1 MARPQLVA
9 QLSISP
15 EASLLTAIERLTKVG
30 RKILLV
36 VDSDGSLRSVVTDYD
51 VRQAILSKH
60 ALETPVG
67 ELIKHQPIVAAE
79 TASEREIVALI
90 LAKRCHQIPI
100 LDKAGR
106 PIDVR
111 FDDEFVHLAEQPT
124 ERVAVIMAGGLG
136 TRLRPMT
143 DEVPKPLLEVA
154 GRPILFILLDQII
167 SEGFNK
173 IYVTL
178 FYKSQLIMERVRDV
192 ARYRDCVEF
201 VIEDQP
207 LGTAGSLSLLP
218 RNPEGP
224 FLIING
230 DLLTEVPL
238 REMLEFHNRERNTVT
253 VALKRE
259 QLEVPY
265 GIAEVRDG
273 RITALRE
280 KPALALD
287 VNAGVYIASPETRQS
302 VRAGI
307 RLDMPQLVNE
317 LLKGGARIGSF
328 PIHEFWLD
336 VGTHEHFN
344 EAQIRYKDRVG
355 PDR

>member
-1 MARPQLVA
+1 MARPELVA
-9 QLSISP
+9 QLSIGP
-15 EASLLTAIERLTKVG
+15 EVSLLTAIERLTKAE

-36 VDSDGSLRSVVTDYD
+36 VARDGVLRSVVTDYD
-51 VRQAILSKH
+51 VRQAILSRRP
-60 ALETPVG
+60 LETPVG
-67 ELIKHQPIVAAE
+67 EFIQHKPIVAAD
-79 TASEREIVALI
+79 TASERDILALI
-90 LAKRCHQIPI
+90 RDKRCHQIPI

-106 PIDVR
+106 PVDVR
-111 FDDEFVHLAEQPT
+111 FEDEFVHLAEQPR
-124 ERVAVIMAGGLG
+124 ERAAVVMAGGLG

-143 DEVPKPLLEVA
+143 EEVPKPLLEVA

-178 FYKSQLIMERVRDV
+178 FYKSQIIIERVRDV

-201 VIEDQP
+201 VIEDEP

-218 RNPEGP
+218 RPPAEP

-238 REMLEFHNRERNTVT
+238 REMLEFHRRERNMVT

-273 RITALRE
+273 RIVALRE

-287 VNAGVYIASPETRQS
+287 INAGVYIASPEICRRVS
-302 VRAGI
+302 PGV
-307 RLDMPQLVNE
+307 RLDMPHLVNE
-317 LLKGGARIGSF
+317 LLQDGARIGSF

-344 EAQIRYKDRVG
+344 EAQIRYRDRVG